1 MSITR
6 DPATLERDVSQIDQA
21 LAQVSNVRNSLK
33 QFVQLIEQE
42 QKGPNY
48 VQAFSERINK
58 FKQDLHQLGNESELL
73 KGANIKTIVCI
84 GIYTIKSNQEEFDWL
99 KREKEENQKTIKK
112 EIGSSVENKAN
123 YAYKQL
129 SSVVFDQ
136 NPTSIESFFTTCTQ
150 DWIAH
155 NKEQA
160 SRIKLSFKE
169 QPVVSGT
176 TCLLKVIVQKGFV
189 AELELEY
196 LTSSNTLVI
205 HQHDIRGLKE
215 DKHCWQDTQYLV
227 FQKLN
232 LLASVALKDMSAF
245 FARESLFSILEWF
258 SSYHDLFTATC
269 NQCSH
274 VLQFDTITAKY
285 LPPIVRTWNTKHI
298 QNKPV
303 AYHRRCF
310 NEHQNSQAIWQ
321 KYALIE

>member
-48 VQAFSERINK
+48 VQAFSERIK
-58 FKQDLHQLGNESELL
+58 QIKQDLHQLGNESELL
-73 KGANIKTIVCI
+73 KDVLEFTQS
-84 GIYTIKSNQEEFDWL
+84 KSNQEESDWL
-99 KREKEENQKTIKK
+99 KREKEENQKTNKK

-136 NPTSIESFFTTCTQ
+136 NSTTIESFFTTCTQ

-196 LTSSNTLVI
+196 LTSSNTLII

-245 FARESLFSILEWF
+245 FARESLYSILEWF

-269 NQCSH
+269 NQCRQDRKS
-274 VLQFDTITAKY
+274 V
-285 LPPIVRTWNTKHI
+285 V
-298 QNKPV
+298 
-303 AYHRRCF
+303 
-310 NEHQNSQAIWQ
+310 
-321 KYALIE
+321 